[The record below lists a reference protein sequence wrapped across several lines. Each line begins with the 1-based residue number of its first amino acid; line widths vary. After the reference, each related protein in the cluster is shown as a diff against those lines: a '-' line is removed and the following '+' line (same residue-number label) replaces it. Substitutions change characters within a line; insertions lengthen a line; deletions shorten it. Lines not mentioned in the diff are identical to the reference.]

1 MSGQHVCATN
11 NQANVY
17 VEIEVIGVPADS
29 FKDKTKVVWPRHLCF
44 YKKTLSKYFSWY
56 IF

>member
-1 MSGQHVCATN
+1 MESELLCPIFNTYRHVQVMSGQHVCATN

-29 FKDKTKVVWPRHLCF
+29 FKDKTKVV
-44 YKKTLSKYFSWY
+44 
-56 IF
+56 